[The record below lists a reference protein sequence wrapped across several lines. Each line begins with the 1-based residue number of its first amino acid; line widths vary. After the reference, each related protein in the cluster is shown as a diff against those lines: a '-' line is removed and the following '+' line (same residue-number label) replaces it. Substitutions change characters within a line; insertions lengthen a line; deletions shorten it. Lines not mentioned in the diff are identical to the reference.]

1 MTKMIR
7 IGQCAAFLKM
17 GAAFLKMGTAF
28 LKMVR
33 ENSVYPEN
41 MPS

>member
-7 IGQCAAFLKM
+7 IGQC
-17 GAAFLKMGTAF
+17 AAFLKMGTAF